1 MLVFRSIRGLPTTDA
16 TPLPLSALH
25 TLQNFDKCLREEIGR
40 DGTVQIST
48 VTHCFNWIYNPYS
61 RLYTVIY
68 TDILILLEMDDETMT
83 LGLGIDVEIDEE
95 SLASLGE

>member
-16 TPLPLSALH
+16 TPLPLSASY
-25 TLQNFDKCLREEIGR
+25 TLQNFDKCLREGIGR

-61 RLYTVIY
+61 RLY